1 MTLIPFYGWAEDLTD
16 NPGVIVAVAD
26 IEYGQAAFGANDIRV
41 TLDGGEITDTYWDVA
56 GYYVDE
62 ACTEE
67 VASLAALPVGATR
80 YVKINFVGAYSGY
93 AVGSFAVKKAT
104 IVVNI
109 KAAAAHAAFFT
120 KSYMGAKPAA
130 LTAADVIGTLR
141 GADIDEAD
149 YLNIN
154 VTKLNDYTFTD
165 GSVAGSP
172 YDITFPADAIT
183 LKDANNYELDIK
195 DRSMAITAAPITVGV
210 GSLFAFATD
219 YTAAYTYNAAE
230 QKPTYTITWNHDNN
244 AETAPITLTEGTDFT
259 LVYNDGVAVVANPTN
274 VANYTVTLNGLGNF
288 SGDDVDV
295 DVFDFSIAQAP
306 MTIMALPKTKVYD
319 GEPYAVGQAQF
330 NISGRVGAD
339 AQKAVTGLVATEVD
353 AFAAGVGS
361 YTVGV
366 NPAGA
371 TIGGVALNTNYDIT
385 VTPVEWAITKATL
398 TVTANDVTMVKGD
411 DYPVLNGGTTVW
423 FTVTGAVNAAE
434 EDIIKSKYEVA
445 YANADGEPLNGIAYT
460 ALQVQTYEDAI
471 KLTQTANAVF
481 DNYEVTE
488 EKADLIVN
496 GAPFTIMPVVASD
509 IEYGDKYEIAYYTTG
524 EIDADQLVFVIG
536 ETEYAWADKANW
548 QLPTTR
554 GTYTVTIKNGT
565 AVGTGAS
572 QGGVATP
579 LSTSYNIIK
588 KQLTLTV
595 KDQTVHQND
604 VAADFLAGL
613 ANAAEVQYTL
623 APGEKLVGDEKLTL
637 TYSLNPEVVKI
648 DEDGKITG
656 YQAGKSEADP
666 SIQVVLGTDD
676 ESANYDITGY
686 TLGKLTISDVMELD
700 LAKATATADIA
711 TAAANGSKYDVTI
724 SGRKLNGGVWNALV
738 LPFDVDAFAFCEAID
753 GYAIFN
759 TLKSTTTT
767 SNVQFGLFTGTLKAN
782 EPFLVK
788 PNEDV
793 DFDAFT
799 FVDNNGNDVYDPD
812 NAAEA
817 ASYQKT
823 KVFENVIFE
832 NATPTKTVGGVQFIG
847 NYDAPALTGGTG
859 IWALNEQKDGSYKF
873 VEVPSSVT
881 INPFNFM
888 GAYLNTNTS
897 AARIFVEEADGSVT
911 AISTIS
917 ADGVAVP
924 AEGWYTLNGVKM
936 NAAPTQKGVYIN
948 NGKKVVIK

>member
-1 MTLIPFYGWAEDLTD
+1 MRKHFLLLFLMTLIPFYGWAEDLTG

-120 KSYMGAKPAA
+120 KSYKGAKPDA

-141 GADIDEAD
+141 GDDITEAD
-149 YLNIN
+149 YLDIN
-154 VTKLNDYTFTD
+154 VTKLNAYTFTD

-172 YDITFPADAIT
+172 YAITFPEDAIT
-183 LKDANNYELDIK
+183 LIDEDNYELDIK
-195 DRSMAITAAPITVGV
+195 ARSMTITAAPITVGG
-210 GSLFAFATD
+210 GSLFDFVTD

-244 AETAPITLTEGTDFT
+244 AETDPITLIEGTDYE
-259 LVYNDGVAVVANPTN
+259 LVYNDGTDDVDNPTN
-274 VANYTVTLNGLGNF
+274 VADYTVTLNGLGNF

-295 DVFDFSIAQAP
+295 DAFDFSIAQAP
-306 MTIMALPKTKVYD
+306 MTIMALPKTRVYD
-319 GEPYAVGQAQF
+319 GNPYAVGQAQF

-353 AFAAGVGS
+353 AFAAGVAS

-366 NPAGA
+366 NTAGA
-371 TIGGVALNTNYDIT
+371 TIGGVALGKNYDIT
-385 VTPVEWAITKATL
+385 VTQVEWAITPATL
-398 TVTANDVTMVKGD
+398 TVKANDVTMVKGN
-411 DYPVLNGGTTVW
+411 DYPELNAVTDPVTEW
-423 FTVTGAVNAAE
+423 FTVTGAVNAVELAT
-434 EDIIKSKYEVA
+434 ITSKYAVA
-445 YANADGEPLNGIAYT
+445 YANADGEPLHGILYN
-460 ALQVQTYEDAI
+460 ALQVQTYENAI
-471 KLTQTANAVF
+471 KLTQTYDEVFANY
-481 DNYEVTE
+481 NVTE
-488 EKADLIVN
+488 EKANLIVN
-496 GAPFTIMPVVASD
+496 GAPFNVMPVVASD
-509 IEYGDKYEIAYYTTG
+509 IEYGEDVEITYYTDGT
-524 EIDADQLVFVIG
+524 IDASQLVFVING
-536 ETEYAWADKANW
+536 TEYAWADKDNW
-548 QLPTTR
+548 NLPTTR
-554 GTYTVTIKNGT
+554 GTYTVTIKENT

-572 QGGVATP
+572 LGGEATLLP
-579 LSTSYNIIK
+579 TSYNIIK
-588 KQLTLTV
+588 RQLTLTV
-595 KDQTVHQND
+595 KNQTVHKGD
-604 VAADFLAGL
+604 PITLLDALTAGAAGCTITEDLAFEDKIADL
-613 ANAAEVQYTL
+613 
-623 APGEKLVGDEKLTL
+623 DL
-637 TYSLNPEVVKI
+637 TYSLDGTVVTI
-648 DEDGKITG
+648 ADGKITANAADYENAILVEIG
-656 YQAGKSEADP
+656 NENYEFAGGA
-666 SIQVVLGTDD
+666 
-676 ESANYDITGY
+676 Y
-686 TLGKLTISDVMELD
+686 TKGKLTISDVMELD
-700 LAKATATADIA
+700 LAKATAAADIA
-711 TAAANGSKYDVTI
+711 TAAENGSKYDVTI

-738 LPFDVDAFAFCEAID
+738 LPFDVDAFAFCEAIG

-793 DFDAFT
+793 DFDHIN
-799 FVDNNGNDVYDPD
+799 DNGTPADDTD
-812 NAAEA
+812 DF
-817 ASYQKT
+817 KD

-832 NATPTKTVGGVQFIG
+832 NETPTKTVNGVQFIG

-911 AISTIS
+911 AISTIN